1 MSKYVKGAFINDVTL
16 RGGEGVSNFVTECDR
31 IGGGGKCQ
39 CDITLRYTC

>member
-31 IGGGGKCQ
+31 RGEGVSVNV
-39 CDITLRYTC
+39 TSH